1 MQAVARLSG
10 TETVAI
16 SLRRGNSLSK
26 GFCAAAHPSTI
37 EEHTKLGD
45 AARAQSINRDTSD
58 DFLQE
63 ETEHRA
69 KTALNIVF
77 VTSEVNLKL
86 AVAPTRQALSQQMFK
101 HNPSQSG
108 AVYTIGCLFDTL
120 PTQKSS
126 LHSGSAMVQD
136 RRPG

>member
-1 MQAVARLSG
+1 MQAFARLSG

-45 AARAQSINRDTSD
+45 AARAQSIHRDTSD

-63 ETEHRA
+63 ETEHKRSHRA
-69 KTALNIVF
+69 KIAFNIVF

-86 AVAPTRQALSQQMFK
+86 AVAP
-101 HNPSQSG
+101 
-108 AVYTIGCLFDTL
+108 
-120 PTQKSS
+120 
-126 LHSGSAMVQD
+126 
-136 RRPG
+136 